1 MRARLKYIDD
11 GIARGE
17 AAIAAFVLI
26 LMIVLAALQALL
38 TNLAN
43 AELSFANA
51 ALAEL
56 DWIDQFLQK
65 GTLWLAFLG
74 ASLAAHADRH
84 IAIDALAR
92 VVPGRVRVSMKIVV
106 SLAASVTAYFLA
118 RTFFDAIRI
127 IAMERPLAYEVL
139 VPDGA
144 AHLCEAPAQAIA
156 DAGLTRPDLFCGMRS
171 TLDAIGVQVETPI
184 AALQLIV
191 PAMFLVISVR
201 FFARFI
207 GSIIALARGEADGD
221 TGQIDLDKVH

>member
-1 MRARLKYIDD
+1 
-11 GIARGE
+11 
-17 AAIAAFVLI
+17 
-26 LMIVLAALQALL
+26 MIFLAALQALL

-43 AELSFANA
+43 AELTFANQ

-74 ASLAAHADRH
+74 ASLAAQADRH

-92 VVPGRVRVSMKIVV
+92 VVPGRVRLVMKAIVCI
-106 SLAASVTAYFLA
+106 AASVTSWFLA

-127 IAMERPLAYEVL
+127 IALERPLEYEVL
-139 VPDGA
+139 TMDGA
-144 AHLCEAPAQAIA
+144 EHICTAPAQA
-156 DAGLTRPDLFCGMRS
+156 LTDSHLSRPDLFCGMRS
-171 TLDAIGVQVETPI
+171 ALDAMGIQVETPI

-191 PAMFLVISVR
+191 PAMFLVIAIR

-207 GSIIALARGEADGD
+207 GATVSLVRGEADGD
-221 TGQIDLDKVH
+221 KGALEKVH

>member
-1 MRARLKYIDD
+1 MRSRLKYIDD

-17 AAIAAFVLI
+17 AAIAAFVLL
-26 LMIVLAALQALL
+26 LMIFLAALQALL
-38 TNLAN
+38 TNLTN
-43 AELSFANA
+43 FELTFANQ
-51 ALAEL
+51 ALGQL

-92 VVPGRVRVSMKIVV
+92 VVPGRIRLAMKIVV
-106 SLAASVTAYFLA
+106 SLGVAVTAYFLS

-127 IAMERPLAYEVL
+127 IALERPLEYEVL
-139 VPDGA
+139 TEQGAVHICQGGA
-144 AHLCEAPAQAIA
+144 AALA
-156 DAGLTRPDLFCGMRS
+156 DAELSRPGLFCAMRS
-171 TLDAIGVQVETPI
+171 ALDSIGVQVETPI

-191 PAMFLVISVR
+191 PAMFLVIAVR

-207 GSIIALARGEADGD
+207 GSIIALVRGEGDGD
-221 TGQIDLDKVH
+221 TGKLDGVL